1 MNKYLI
7 IGVAAVFIIA
17 GGWWYFNQS
26 SVPATP
32 ETAQQNT
39 NTEAQ
44 PVTNSQS
51 SQQTQAAN
59 TSDVKITYPTNG
71 DTLSR
76 DQKVT
81 VEWNVSDFLLDSVPS
96 DFNAYVFIYVRKQ
109 NDVQGA
115 PNSSSV
121 GDGNPASAGSAVW
134 DIAHAR
140 WNSSGTSAVP
150 LDPGTYDMYAHFQ
163 VTPKDQSRLCAKSIN
178 KECAPDDAAAAVF
191 QRFSNIKSKTITFQI
206 K

>member
-7 IGVAAVFIIA
+7 IGAVVVLAIA
-17 GGWWYFNQS
+17 GGWWYLNQS
-26 SVPATP
+26 NISATSK
-32 ETAQQNT
+32 TVQQDT
-39 NTEAQ
+39 NTEVQ
-44 PVTNSQS
+44 PATNSQS
-51 SQQTQAAN
+51 SQQTQTAN
-59 TSDVKITYPTNG
+59 ASNVSITYPATG

-81 VEWNVSDFLLDSVPS
+81 VKWNVLLSLLNSVPS

-121 GDGNPASAGSAVW
+121 GDGNPASDGSAVW

-140 WNSSGTSAVP
+140 WNAAGTSAVP
-150 LDPGTYDMYAHFQ
+150 LDPGTYEMYAHFQ
-163 VTPKDQSRLCAKSIN
+163 VTPKDRSRLCAKPVN
-178 KECAPDDAAAAVF
+178 KDCAPDDTAAAVL
-191 QRFSNIKSKTITFQI
+191 QRFANIQSETVTFQI